1 MFFANRAATFFVG
14 TTLMALVAVVPAR
27 TAAAAA
33 AADGSG
39 PECSAQTLRGDYAFE
54 IDGAILAGPA
64 TILLRGLAMT
74 RFDGEGGL
82 TQVDTA
88 TFNGAPAWPGWRA
101 ATGTYEVNADC
112 TGSAEIVPPAPAPS
126 LRLRLVVFDGGR
138 RVTTIV
144 EGNATG
150 SRGVRVR

>member
-1 MFFANRAATFFVG
+1 MIFVNRAAAFFVG
-14 TTLMALVAVVPAR
+14 TTLLALVTAVPAPSV
-27 TAAAAA
+27 AAAAA
-33 AADGSG
+33 AEAAG

-54 IDGAILAGPA
+54 IDGTILAGPA
-64 TILLRGLAMT
+64 PILIRGLAMT

-88 TFNGAPAWPGWRA
+88 TFNGVPAWPGWRP

-112 TGSAEIVPPAPAPS
+112 TGSAEIVPAAPAPS

-150 SRGVRVR
+150 SRGVRVK